1 MRLVK
6 NKVELNGSGTVT
18 LCPEEPE
25 DMVRMPPPPHL
36 LATFPNLLCLMRV

>member
-6 NKVELNGSGTVT
+6 NKIELNGSGTVT

-25 DMVRMPPPPHL
+25 DMVRIP
-36 LATFPNLLCLMRV
+36 LALTEMFFFGGGV

>member
-6 NKVELNGSGTVT
+6 NKIELNGSGTVT

-25 DMVRMPPPPHL
+25 DMVRSACNP
-36 LATFPNLLCLMRV
+36 TKRE

>member
-6 NKVELNGSGTVT
+6 NKIELNGSGTVT

-25 DMVRMPPPPHL
+25 DMVRISPRL
-36 LATFPNLLCLMRV
+36 DW

>member
-6 NKVELNGSGTVT
+6 NKIELNGSGTVT

-25 DMVRMPPPPHL
+25 DMVHPFALMMP
-36 LATFPNLLCLMRV
+36 TINTNLTGQSI